1 MDNTIIFLI
10 LSLPVK
16 FAKIYESGLGPLSIE
31 LAENLVR
38 QPIPSKTTA
47 HTPVNGPGLLRLMLS
62 HRLKYCTMSDKNV
75 LEEIESKYDELGEN
89 HEAYLKGLL
98 HAKPINYWD
107 YIEVDTLLSLQKP
120 RTNFKDEEVFIMY
133 HQVTELILKMMINEL
148 QQLVT
153 EQLGESTWIDK
164 LSRLNRYTSM
174 LINSFD
180 VMRLG
185 MDYDDYNAFRSTL
198 TPASGFQSAQF
209 RFLEL
214 YCTRLPNLIN
224 QKGRTRLSASPTVE
238 EYFDHLYWKDAGLNR
253 ETGEKTLTL
262 RQFEE
267 KYQDQLIRLAKD
279 LTGQTVE
286 DKVLALDSVSDEL
299 LQALKAFD
307 YSYNVTWPLV
317 HLNTAQHYLD
327 SKGEPAAATGGSA
340 WKKYLHPKYQQR
352 TFFPTLW
359 SEAELAAWGEP
370 HSPEDP
376 GSN

>member
-1 MDNTIIFLI
+1 
-10 LSLPVK
+10 
-16 FAKIYESGLGPLSIE
+16 
-31 LAENLVR
+31 
-38 QPIPSKTTA
+38 
-47 HTPVNGPGLLRLMLS
+47 
-62 HRLKYCTMSDKNV
+62 MSDKKIID
-75 LEEIESKYDELGEN
+75 EIEAKYEQLGEN

-133 HQVTELILKMMINEL
+133 HQVTELILKMMIHEL
-148 QQLVT
+148 QQLVD
-153 EQLGESTWIDK
+153 EPVDEARWIDK

-174 LINSFD
+174 LINSFH
-180 VMRLG
+180 VMRSG

-224 QKGRTRLSASPTVE
+224 QEGKKRLSGSPTVE

-267 KYQDQLIRLAKD
+267 KYQDQLIRLAQE

-286 DKVLALDSVSDEL
+286 DKVLAMDSVSDEL
-299 LQALKAFD
+299 LRALRTFD
-307 YSYNVTWPLV
+307 HNYNVTWPLV

-327 SKGEPAAATGGSA
+327 SRGEPAAATGGSE

-352 TFFPTLW
+352 TFFPDLW
-359 SEAELAAWGEP
+359 SEAELAEWGRNTP
-370 HSPEDP
+370 DDGTSIPDKT
-376 GSN
+376 GQ